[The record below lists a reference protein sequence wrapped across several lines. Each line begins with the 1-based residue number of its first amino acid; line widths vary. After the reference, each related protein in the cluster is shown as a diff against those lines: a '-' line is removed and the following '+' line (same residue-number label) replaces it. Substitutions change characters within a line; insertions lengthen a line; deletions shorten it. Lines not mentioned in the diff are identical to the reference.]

1 MFDKLLEAK
10 ERKKEI
16 LVLLYDL
23 SSAFDTVCHQIL
35 LKKLRIYG
43 FDNLSMKW
51 MESYLR
57 NRKQMV
63 EISGKVSTM
72 QELNTGTPQ
81 GSRLSPL
88 LFIILM
94 ADMDL
99 WAGKS
104 IISNFAD
111 DTQTIHITENT

>member
-1 MFDKLLEAK
+1 M
-10 ERKKEI
+10 
-16 LVLLYDL
+16 
-23 SSAFDTVCHQIL
+23 
-35 LKKLRIYG
+35 YG
-43 FDNLSMKW
+43 FCNHSIKW
-51 MESYLR
+51 MESYLS

-63 EISGKVSTM
+63 EVSGKISSV
-72 QELNTGTPQ
+72 QETNIGTPQ

-99 WAGKS
+99 FAKNS

-111 DTQTIHITENT
+111 DTQSVHISENRESLIETTRNESNNIIKFFRV